1 MVSEREPTPQAART
15 NIPRQAALIK
25 YSVMT
30 FVEFSILRL
39 VSGRGDWYRAWVY
52 VAIKLAAQV
61 VVGQIILRKHPD
73 LLAERSRMQKGTKG
87 WDKWLAVLVALV
99 GPLSMWV
106 VAALEARWTWPLRV
120 DIASSGA
127 GFVVC
132 LLGIVLTAWAMT
144 SNRFFAATVRI
155 QEDRGQVVVDQGPY
169 GCVRHPGYAGAL
181 VFTLA
186 SPIAMGSWYALIPAA
201 FTAIVL
207 VVRTALEDRTLKSE
221 LAGYAE
227 YAGRV
232 RARLIPGI
240 W

>member
-1 MVSEREPTPQAART
+1 MVSEQEPTPRAART
-15 NIPRQAALIK
+15 GIPRQAALVK
-25 YSVMT
+25 YFVMT

-52 VAIKLAAQV
+52 VAIKLGAQMA
-61 VVGQIILRKHPD
+61 VGQIILRKHPD
-73 LLAERSRMQKGTKG
+73 LLAERSRMQQGTKS

-99 GPLSMWV
+99 GPMSMWV
-106 VAALEARWTWPLRV
+106 VAALEARWIWPLRV
-120 DIASSGA
+120 GIGYSLA

-132 LLGIVLTAWAMT
+132 LLGIVLTAWAMI

-169 GCVRHPGYAGAL
+169 GYVRHPGYVGAL

-201 FTAIVL
+201 FTATVL
-207 VVRTALEDRTLKSE
+207 VVRTALEDGTLKAE